1 MEKPAPIPTPIPNNN
16 IKKEDIKFINEYKL
30 NFENII
36 YLLKLGKIENEI
48 EELIIFVK

>member
-1 MEKPAPIPTPIPNNN
+1 MEKPAPIPTPSPNNN

-48 EELIIFVK
+48 ED